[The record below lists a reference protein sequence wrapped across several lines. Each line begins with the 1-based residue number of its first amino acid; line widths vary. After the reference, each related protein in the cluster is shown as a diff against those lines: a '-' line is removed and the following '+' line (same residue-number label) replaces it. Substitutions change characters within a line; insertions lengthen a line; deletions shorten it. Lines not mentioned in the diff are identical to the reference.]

1 MIHRGRTLKS
11 LPPLDTNMKELSI
24 AALIKGEG
32 RLRKKNESATAAL
45 SSIEKQIQELEAQL
59 RNTSG
64 ESSEESSEESDS
76 ASEKEGIED
85 NAADVLIEA
94 DESGNVVKYVSA
106 LSSERIEPL
115 KKELLPAADC
125 GTSKSKRHRESDE
138 STNGKRKGVIRFADE
153 IEKGRSIRDN
163 HLADKSRR
171 SGEVN
176 RGEGMEKTIKE
187 LLNNYEPSSVNRL
200 PFWCRVCKF
209 QGKDAQDLL
218 NHRETEFHKAAVRM
232 EKKMSYCQLC
242 RKQFTSP
249 VQLQEHLKAKGHKD
263 RLGKVRVANQRNAQ
277 FR

>member
-59 RNTSG
+59 RNTSD
-64 ESSEESSEESDS
+64 ESSEESSEGSDS

-115 KKELLPAADC
+115 KKEAFLQL
-125 GTSKSKRHRESDE
+125 G
-138 STNGKRKGVIRFADE
+138 
-153 IEKGRSIRDN
+153 
-163 HLADKSRR
+163 
-171 SGEVN
+171 
-176 RGEGMEKTIKE
+176 
-187 LLNNYEPSSVNRL
+187 NN
-200 PFWCRVCKF
+200 
-209 QGKDAQDLL
+209 
-218 NHRETEFHKAAVRM
+218 
-232 EKKMSYCQLC
+232 
-242 RKQFTSP
+242 
-249 VQLQEHLKAKGHKD
+249 
-263 RLGKVRVANQRNAQ
+263 